1 MARKEA
7 AWGYFFIA
15 PIMIGFMV
23 FMLYPFA
30 YSFYLSLTSSD
41 GIVAPDFIGLNN
53 YRNLLQDETFLRS
66 LRVTVYFTL
75 GTVPVGA
82 LLSLLAALLLNIK
95 MRFTTLYRTAFFLPV
110 ITSMVAIATVW
121 KWLYNTD
128 YGLINSILGNL
139 GWYQPPWLASERW
152 ALFSVIIMSVWKN
165 IGFNMVIF
173 LAGLQGI
180 SPSLYES
187 AKIDGA
193 GAFKRFV
200 YITVPMLRHTTV
212 FVVIMAVIGSFQV
225 FDQVFVMT
233 DGGPA
238 KSTTVVVYYIYQNA
252 FKYFN
257 QGYASAMAYVLFAI
271 IFAVTLVQT
280 RLARSKDVN
289 G

>member
-1 MARKEA
+1 MVRKET

-15 PIMIGFMV
+15 PMMIGFAV
-23 FMLYPFA
+23 FMLYPFV

-41 GIVAPDFIGLNN
+41 GIVAPKFIGFDN
-53 YRNLLQDETFLRS
+53 YAKLLKDTTFLRS
-66 LRVTVYFTL
+66 LRVTLYFTL
-75 GTVPVGA
+75 VTVPVGA
-82 LLSLLAALLLNIK
+82 ALSLLAAMLLNIK
-95 MRFTTLYRTAFFLPV
+95 MRFVTWYRTAFFLPV

-128 YGLINSILGNL
+128 YGLINSIFAALGL
-139 GWYQPPWLASERW
+139 YEPPWLASAKW
-152 ALFSVIIMSVWKN
+152 ALPSIMIMSIWKG

-193 GAFKRFV
+193 GAFRRFTN
-200 YITVPMLRHTTV
+200 ITFPLLRHTTV
-212 FVVIMAVIGSFQV
+212 FVVIMSIISSFQV
-225 FDQVFVMT
+225 FDQVYVMT
-233 DGGPA
+233 QGGPA
-238 KSTTVVVYYIYQNA
+238 KSTSVVVYYIYQNA
-252 FKYFN
+252 FQFFQ

-271 IFAVTLVQT
+271 IFIVTLLQT
-280 RLARSKDVN
+280 RLAKNKDVD